1 MTRPSPSTER
11 IHPESGVSA
20 IVEYIIIT
28 AILMIA
34 LVILM
39 LSMNAVFMEQPRD
52 AVSYHAFVDIGN
64 GVSTRIVDLF
74 VVAPKI
80 SAKSTGTLRTEFKL
94 PAQAGLS
101 EYNVEITPPLA
112 SVPGSE
118 KIIVSRGLVK
128 STSSIAGIGATLGV
142 GGNTTGGGVNVI
154 CYDSSGSGVC
164 PP

>member
-1 MTRPSPSTER
+1 MTRSSPSTER
-11 IHPESGVSA
+11 IQPESGVST

-80 SAKSTGTLRTEFKL
+80 SAKSKL

-154 CYDSSGSGVC
+154 CYDSSGLGVC